1 MEIPEF
7 QSVDTVRR
15 LWWLH
20 DSFWHAALVKEL
32 GFERANRINAEVAEK
47 IGRMIM
53 NQFLREK
60 VIKRPRSIQ
69 DVMSIFKTFWKNTFF
84 DGLYIN
90 DPVTYDGNT
99 ATWYGSKCYVYE
111 AVKKADMLD
120 HYECGCKPLRDGAM
134 KALRLKP
141 LHEIKESLV
150 KGDGRCVIEITF
162 APDRS

>member
-1 MEIPEF
+1 MSLMLSNIEI
-7 QSVDTVRR
+7 
-15 LWWLH
+15 
-20 DSFWHAALVKEL
+20 
-32 GFERANRINAEVAEK
+32 RIAKSEAGKATEK

-53 NQFLREK
+53 NQLLREK

-69 DVMSIFKTFWKNTFF
+69 DLMSIFKTFWKNTFF

-90 DPVTYDGNT
+90 DPITYDGNT
-99 ATWYGSKCYVYE
+99 ARWFGSKCYVYE

-120 HYECGCKPLRDGAM
+120 TYACGCQSLRDGAM

-141 LHEIKESLV
+141 LHEIRESLV